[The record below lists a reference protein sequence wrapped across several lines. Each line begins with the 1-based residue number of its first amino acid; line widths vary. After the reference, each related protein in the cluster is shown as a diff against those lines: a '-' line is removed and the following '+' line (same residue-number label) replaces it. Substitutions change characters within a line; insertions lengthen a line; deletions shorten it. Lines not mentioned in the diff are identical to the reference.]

1 MFGPNSGP
9 ITSYTHNDQA
19 LKVSTTISYRIKV
32 VDAYTTTYSAVTN
45 IQFLKLIF
53 FGDASSAPSVS
64 SDIRA
69 LPARIFSDA
78 VSKQILNTGNTNRKF
93 IFAIPSG
100 SVTEVL
106 DLDALNANITNN
118 YILSQMQVD
127 DAAGTSS
134 SYNVYLMTNSIPY
147 TNNHRHQVTRN

>member
-1 MFGPNSGP
+1 
-9 ITSYTHNDQA
+9 
-19 LKVSTTISYRIKV
+19 
-32 VDAYTTTYSAVTN
+32 
-45 IQFLKLIF
+45 
-53 FGDASSAPSVS
+53 
-64 SDIRA
+64 
-69 LPARIFSDA
+69 
-78 VSKQILNTGNTNRKF
+78 
-93 IFAIPSG
+93 
-100 SVTEVL
+100 L